1 MFKEST
7 VWAMSS
13 KMLEML
19 TDGTTTD
26 GLMVVVVVVD
36 PFAGLAV
43 VVETAGDP
51 GLAAEGFTGQTK

>member
-1 MFKEST
+1 
-7 VWAMSS
+7 MSS

-26 GLMVVVVVVD
+26 GLIVVVVVD

-43 VVETAGDP
+43 VVEYAGDP
-51 GLAAEGFTGQTK
+51 GLAAEGLTGQTK